1 MIPIPIGPFHV
12 ISLEPRW
19 DIPLLTP
26 TTGSGQ
32 LREFGVVVVYGGEY
46 YFLTNQPH
54 FNMLWIYVGSGWVVG
69 QWRRLVYGYCWIGKS
84 MVRMDFIVP
93 RMNINYYSE
102 FCFVAQTENVT
113 HSAECRVGEARNILH
128 PIASST
134 WLPA

>member
-54 FNMLWIYVGSGWVVG
+54 FDMLWIFVGSGWSVATTG
-69 QWRRLVYGYCWIGKS
+69 LWILLDRKIDGPNGFYC
-84 MVRMDFIVP
+84 
-93 RMNINYYSE
+93 
-102 FCFVAQTENVT
+102 
-113 HSAECRVGEARNILH
+113 SAYEY
-128 PIASST
+128 
-134 WLPA
+134 